1 MIKKY
6 LITGVGSGLGK
17 YLYDNVKKAESFGLY
32 RTNFNDIYNFG
43 YDTIIH
49 CAFNKQKSIT
59 DVYHYVED
67 NLFLTNKLLELGAT
81 KFIYISSIEVYN
93 PVQTPYSTFKKYAEE
108 IVLHYP
114 NTLILRCPALIG
126 EGMKENHFTKIIR
139 GGEKITLSG
148 ESTFNYVWY
157 DYLLKFFMG
166 EQYYDLQGIY
176 DFVTTGNVKLKDIKY
191 HYGFDVEFGDF
202 TYITPETFPNPI
214 YTGKTSWQAIDD
226 YLGGS

>member
-17 YLYDNVKKAESFGLY
+17 YLYENLNNSVGLN
-32 RTNFNDIYNFG
+32 RHNFDDIKNKE
-43 YDTIIH
+43 YDTVIH
-49 CAFNKQKSIT
+49 CAFNKEKKIT
-59 DVYHYVED
+59 DYYKYIDD
-67 NLFLTNKLLELGAT
+67 NILLTQRLLNMKYG
-81 KFIYISSIEVYN
+81 KFIYISSIDVYWFALQEN
-93 PVQTPYSTFKKYAEE
+93 LYSMFKRFTES
-108 IVLHYP
+108 IVKQYP
-114 NTLILRCPALIG
+114 NSLILRCSALIG
-126 EGMKENHFTKIIR
+126 KGMRENHFTKMII
-139 GGEKITLSG
+139 GEKITLSE
-148 ESTFNYVWY
+148 ESTFNYVCY
-157 DYLLKFFMG
+157 DYLLKFFMS
-166 EQYYDLQGIY
+166 EQCYDLQGIY